1 MSWNIN
7 LTVATAASGGD
18 IPISDATISW
28 IDGGTSHSI
37 NNSSAFSPSNEA
49 GTVTVGVNQASTNFT
64 ATCTGFSPQTLGGNS
79 STGSLL
85 FKLAATSGGEL
96 KQEGT
101 GGGISTQCLRR
112 EAGTGRGEVGRG
124 LVHADRHCPGFI
136 GGAKGARV
144 IDRMRRAAIDPRNGG
159 VRDGD
164 IASAG
169 GGGHGEINIPRH

>member
-1 MSWNIN
+1 GRADMVIV
-7 LTVATAASGGD
+7 LPQFLEELVAPTGAAQNV
-18 IPISDATISW
+18 IAEVLQEF
-28 IDGGTSHSI
+28 H
-37 NNSSAFSPSNEA
+37 
-49 GTVTVGVNQASTNFT
+49 
-64 ATCTGFSPQTLGGNS
+64 LGGRIAAIS
-79 STGSLL
+79 RGSDETAGG
-85 FKLAATSGGEL
+85 AAAAGCGKL
-96 KQEGT
+96 KQEGS

-144 IDRMRRAAIDPRNGG
+144 IDRTRRAVIDPRNGG

-169 GGGHGEINIPRH
+169 GGG